1 MWVVVQSE
9 EGLLELSLLQLSE
22 ALELLQLLRWLSSQ
36 CREGSGSLTQAVWLI
51 GWSGLWMPSGFV
63 GFSGQ
68 LSLLLAGLLR
78 GLGAELAAAF
88 LRRRATAAFSFL
100 SMSSLQWISPAAAR

>member
-1 MWVVVQSE
+1 
-9 EGLLELSLLQLSE
+9 
-22 ALELLQLLRWLSSQ
+22 
-36 CREGSGSLTQAVWLI
+36 
-51 GWSGLWMPSGFV
+51 MPSGFV
-63 GFSGQ
+63 GCSGQ

-100 SMSSLQWISPAAAR
+100 SMVALL